1 MKDYCSPQNISLRFT
16 NQQTSLAANLTFIVY
31 TLFVM
36 ACASCF
42 VVFNKRKL
50 RTLQMKF
57 NAGGEMSMSLLT
69 STIVS
74 QWTWASNLLGST
86 TVGIQV

>member
-1 MKDYCSPQNISLRFT
+1 
-16 NQQTSLAANLTFIVY
+16 
-31 TLFVM
+31 
-36 ACASCF
+36 
-42 VVFNKRKL
+42 
-50 RTLQMKF
+50 MKF

-69 STIVS
+69 STIIS